1 MTATR
6 SAISRDDLEGKFR
19 ELQGGVEGARTSVMS
34 YVLVGGAVAV
44 VAAVGVAF
52 LLGRRKG
59 KRSRTVIEVRRL

>member
-6 SAISRDDLEGKFR
+6 STISRDDLEGKFR
-19 ELQGGVEGARTSVMS
+19 ELQGGVEGARASVMS